1 MLKGH
6 SIRKVERHWLK
17 QRSTLAAVAM
27 GFHGVYIC
35 LVYVCLHAGSCGSQK
50 LVLCLPQLLP
60 IFIFKTR
67 SLPGL
72 EFTRQARLAGQ

>member
-35 LVYVCLHAGSCGSQK
+35 LVSLLSLSLSLSLSLVCIYMRVIC
-50 LVLCLPQLLP
+50 LCVSAC
-60 IFIFKTR
+60 R
-67 SLPGL
+67 
-72 EFTRQARLAGQ
+72 